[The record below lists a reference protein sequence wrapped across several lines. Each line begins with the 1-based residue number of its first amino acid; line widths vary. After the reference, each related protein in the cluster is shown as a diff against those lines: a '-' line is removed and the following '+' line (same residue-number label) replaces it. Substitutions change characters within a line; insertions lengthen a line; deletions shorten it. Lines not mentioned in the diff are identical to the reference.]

1 MESEVLNS
9 ATNHANTIHSLKD
22 LFLTMNEWGIIPITM
37 FFVLVFFVLDY
48 IRDKRLDKINDKFTE
63 VVRESNRVNLH
74 LREAIK
80 EQTDFFKDDIKKQES
95 NHREIINLLD
105 EIKQNQLLI
114 ITDKICKKFGKGREN
129 GEI

>member
-63 VVRESNRVNLH
+63 VVKESNRVNLR

-80 EQTDFFKDDIKKQES
+80 EQTDFFKDDIKKQE
-95 NHREIINLLD
+95 INTL
-105 EIKQNQLLI
+105 
-114 ITDKICKKFGKGREN
+114 CKLKKNNIFLF
-129 GEI
+129 IFTSSQQIY